1 MLIAQETP
9 EVEVL
14 EVCVALLLAVV
25 TLLLEDELELVDGV
39 ELLEEELD
47 PEELGVE
54 LADELEL
61 EELELEELEPPGMVR
76 RSPG

>member
-61 EELELEELEPPGMVR
+61 EELEPPGMVR